1 MQGWSPA
8 SLAISDVVFEWS
20 IDMREKNR
28 AGVTPEMV
36 TAKVAVAADAIRSR
50 RATAGEV
57 ETFYNNKGR
66 QDFVKMRG
74 WVVGQW
80 LKQRNLTLKVKR
92 QPFELSEEET
102 PRR

>member
-1 MQGWSPA
+1 M
-8 SLAISDVVFEWS
+8 FEWF

-66 QDFVKMRG
+66 QDFVKTRE
-74 WVVGQW
+74 WVVGRW
-80 LKQRNLTLKVKR
+80 MKRRNLSLKVKS
-92 QPFELSEEET
+92 QPFELSGEET
-102 PRR
+102 TQR